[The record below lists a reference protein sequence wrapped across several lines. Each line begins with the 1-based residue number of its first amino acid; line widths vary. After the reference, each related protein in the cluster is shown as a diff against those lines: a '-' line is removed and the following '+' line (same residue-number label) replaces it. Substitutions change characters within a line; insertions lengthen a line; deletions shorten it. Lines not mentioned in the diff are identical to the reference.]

1 MKVSSIVHDSRV
13 LHSLAAAVAVVAV
26 SGAGVVFSNAV
37 ANAVLPPL
45 DGPLTLSPSSG
56 SDEDTPNLTT
66 PAGCPTTA
74 DSYDATVTGP
84 NNFNGFVVNNS
95 ISGISFTGPFTTG
108 FSNSLKAVSQNNG
121 IPIVAGEY
129 DIILECVNG
138 GTGDVF
144 RSWSI
149 AMIFDT
155 PTHYNI
161 GNATSSS
168 ASPSADP
175 SSSPSPSADP
185 SSSPSPSADPSPSP
199 SPGPGPSDSATTT
212 PATTTSDNGAVT
224 TSSDPSAGTQPVAST
239 GNLARTGAPIA
250 LIFIGGLILL
260 AAGLALV
267 VWQKRPRGT
276 ASREEGRHNR

>member
-1 MKVSSIVHDSRV
+1 MHDSRV

-95 ISGISFTGPFTTG
+95 ISGISFTGPFTAG

-121 IPIVAGEY
+121 IPIVTGEY
-129 DIILECVNG
+129 DIVLECVNG
-138 GTGDVF
+138 GSGDRF
-144 RSWSI
+144 RAWST

-161 GNATSSS
+161 GNATSPSAS
-168 ASPSADP
+168 ASPG
-175 SSSPSPSADP
+175 
-185 SSSPSPSADPSPSP
+185 
-199 SPGPGPSDSATTT
+199 PGPGPSDSATTT
-212 PATTTSDNGAVT
+212 PATTTSDIGAMT
-224 TSSDPSAGTQPVAST
+224 TSSDPPAGTLPVAST
-239 GNLARTGAPIA
+239 GNLAKTGAPIA

-267 VWQKRPRGT
+267 VWHKRPRGT
-276 ASREEGRHNR
+276 ASSEEGRHNR